1 VTVDRLTWAAAE
13 LADEVGLAKVTV
25 SALARRFGVQDA
37 SLYSHIRNIQ
47 ELRFRVAAL
56 ALDELADQVAAALAG
71 RAGKEALV
79 AFADTYR
86 AYATRHRGRY
96 AATQL
101 ELHEPAAPVVSAAR
115 RHADLTRAMLR
126 GYRLAEPDET
136 DAVRMLHS
144 ALHGFLALEAASG
157 FDHHPRPVDASWAR
171 TLDALHVALS
181 SWPRP
186 SGEPGVQPS
195 VDTWT

>member
-1 VTVDRLTWAAAE
+1 VARAAGVTVDRLTWAAAE
-13 LADEVGLAKVTV
+13 LADEVGLARVTV

-79 AFADTYR
+79 ALADAYR
-86 AYATRHRGRY
+86 AYATQHRGRY

-101 ELHEPAAPVVSAAR
+101 ELHEPAAPVVTGAR

-126 GYRLAEPDET
+126 SYRLAEPDET

-144 ALHGFLALEAASG
+144 TLHGFLTLEAAAG

-171 TLDALHVALS
+171 TLDALHIALS
-181 SWPRP
+181 NWP
-186 SGEPGVQPS
+186 
-195 VDTWT
+195 